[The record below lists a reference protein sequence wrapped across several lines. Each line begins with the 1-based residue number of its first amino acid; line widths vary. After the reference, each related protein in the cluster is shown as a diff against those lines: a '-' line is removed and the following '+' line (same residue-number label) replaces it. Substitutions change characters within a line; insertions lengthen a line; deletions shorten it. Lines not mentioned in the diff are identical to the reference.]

1 MLPCAWRSNEPLGWS
16 AFSILNHL
24 QMSKWLRGLSTI
36 WKISIPRKCFMCIK
50 KTSYCFSKNRMRY
63 LFYQAEV
70 FNTDSREPND
80 TKQKSHNILLP
91 HVSTIFHHC
100 PQFNHIHGPSQGFRS
115 EVHFLHVETQAWTF
129 LFSLPKLQYKG
140 TTTKDDEDK
149 VYFLATIRCVHAWLL
164 FWDVGVVVLGFCW
177 KAFQKVNVDWDGIHL
192 GSSHCVGMQNEPVG
206 LCKGMTSSWEPA
218 ERST

>member
-1 MLPCAWRSNEPLGWS
+1 MCIHASGCLK
-16 AFSILNHL
+16 
-24 QMSKWLRGLSTI
+24 SKWTARMNWFFDTKSLANEQVAKGPEHYLKNIYPHEFVVFS
-36 WKISIPRKCFMCIK
+36 C
-50 KTSYCFSKNRMRY
+50 KTSYCFSKHGMRY
-63 LFYQAEV
+63 LFYQPEV

-140 TTTKDDEDK
+140 TTAKHDEDK
-149 VYFLATIRCVHAWLL
+149 VYFLATIQCVHAWLL

-177 KAFQKVNVDWDGIHL
+177 RVFQKSMWTEMEFIWDHL
-192 GSSHCVGMQNEPVG
+192 I
-206 LCKGMTSSWEPA
+206 L
-218 ERST
+218 